1 MTISILIIGL
11 GYVGLPLLVSL
22 SKHYNVYGYDVDK
35 KRIEDLKR
43 NNDNNNEINKSD
55 LKKISKNLYS
65 DLNELNKNI
74 NTYIITVPTP
84 IDKKYNPNLK
94 FLINATNIVAN
105 NLKKNDLV
113 VYESTVY
120 PGTTEEI
127 CIPIL
132 EKNSKLKF
140 NKDFTVG
147 YSPERIN
154 PGDKINNLKNVIKI
168 ISASNKKAL
177 KMMNNIYSKI
187 LINKPFITES
197 IRIAEAAK
205 VIENAQRDI
214 NIAFM
219 NELSQIFSVL
229 NIDTNKV
236 LEAAS
241 TKWNFNRYYPGLVGG
256 HCIGVDP
263 YYLAYKSKINGYS
276 PKFLLQGREIN
287 NSMPKFILNKILDNI
302 NIKVSKIKCLVLGI
316 SFKEDVN
323 DIRNSKVIDLCKL
336 IKKKRINFDVFDP
349 LLSNSDRLKL
359 SRMFNFIDYIKF
371 KKYNLVIL
379 AVNHSKFNKINF
391 KKFKKNATIF
401 QVKNHIRKKLDN
413 KIINL

>member
-391 KKFKKNATIF
+391 KKFKKNTTIF

>member
-22 SKHYNVYGYDVDK
+22 SKHYNVYGYDVNK

-187 LINKPFITES
+187 LLNKPFITES

-349 LLSNSDRLKL
+349 LLSNSDKLKL
-359 SRMFNFIDYIKF
+359 SRMFNFINYIKF

-379 AVNHSKFNKINF
+379 AVNHSKFNKINY
-391 KKFKKNATIF
+391 KKFKKNTTIF

-413 KIINL
+413 KIITL

>member
-349 LLSNSDRLKL
+349 LLSNSDRLTL